1 MSIKTTGL
9 ELKAFWS
16 DESVWPADSYVDGV
30 HLKVNGQD
38 DNSEDIEALNDADQ
52 VVLEDG
58 YFCDAND
65 EGENLLTVF
74 KRWRKKQN
82 TSYIS
87 ASCPKELEE
96 AVRAAIKAAGGTL

>member
-1 MSIKTTGL
+1 MSIKTTGM
-9 ELKAFWS
+9 ELKAFWN

-30 HLKVNGQD
+30 YLKVNGKD
-38 DNSEDIEALNDADQ
+38 SDSEDIGVLNDSDQ

-74 KRWRKKQN
+74 KRWRKKQ
-82 TSYIS
+82 TTTYLSV
-87 ASCPKELEE
+87 SCPKNLEE
-96 AVRAAIKAAGGTL
+96 AVRAAIKAAGGTA